1 MSIFR
6 FAASV
11 LAAAVFMQ
19 PVMVFAASFPD
30 MEDQWFGYKDAV
42 DGLQNRDII
51 GGYPDGTFK
60 PETPINRAELLKI
73 VFKGRSVTAAD
84 RRCFSDIN
92 PDEWY
97 APYVCTA
104 KRRGII
110 DGYPD
115 GTYKP
120 ERTINFAEAIKII
133 LGAYG
138 RQIEDKEGEQWYSPY
153 VDHLDNADILSKN
166 SYVPWEELT
175 RIRAADVLWR
185 ILQYDEESVIP
196 RFSDGC
202 GKAQPSLSS
211 TLTVDGEQRSYL
223 LTVPSNY
230 ITHDPVPLVL
240 AFHGRTNSNEQVRSY
255 YRFDREMKDTIIA
268 YPAARSNGNGT
279 FSWSIDGDLSYI
291 DALIQ
296 KLSEQYCIDMN
307 RIFVAGHSLGGWFSN
322 SLACVRGD
330 VIRASATVGGAS
342 IITDCA
348 GPSAAMIIHN
358 PDDRLSPFS
367 GSVRNREMRVEE
379 NGCNWS
385 TSSVSPEELLCVSHA
400 ECPENPVYFCPHE
413 NNLSHD
419 GEYYP
424 HNWPRSAGEAVAKF
438 FKSLL

>member
-1 MSIFR
+1 MSLFR

-11 LAAAVFMQ
+11 LAAAVCIQ
-19 PVMVFAASFPD
+19 PVMVCAASFPD
-30 MEDQWFGYKDAV
+30 MQDQWFGYSKAV
-42 DGLQNRDII
+42 EGLQSRQII
-51 GGYPDGTFK
+51 GGYPDGTFR
-60 PETPINRAELLKI
+60 PDTAINRAELLKI
-73 VFKGRSVTAAD
+73 VFKGRNVTAAD

-97 APYVCTA
+97 APYVCAA

-120 ERTINFAEAIKII
+120 DRTVNFAEAIKII

-138 RQIEDKEGEQWYSPY
+138 REIDDAEGEQWYAPY
-153 VDHLDNADILSKN
+153 VDNLNSADILPAH
-166 SYVPWEELT
+166 SYIPWEELT
-175 RIRAADVLWR
+175 RLRAADVLWR

-196 RFSDGC
+196 RFSEGC
-202 GKAQPSLSS
+202 GKAKPALGS
-211 TLTVDGEQRSYL
+211 TVNVSGEERSYL
-223 LTVPSNY
+223 LTVPESY
-230 ITHDPVPLVL
+230 IIHDPVPLVL
-240 AFHGRTNSNEQVRSY
+240 AFHGRTNSNTQVRSY
-255 YRFDREMKDTIIA
+255 YKFDKEMKDTIVV

-279 FSWSIDGDLSYI
+279 FNWSIEGDLSFV
-291 DALIQ
+291 DALIEQ
-296 KLSEQYCIDMN
+296 LSEQYCIDMD

-330 VIRASATVGGAS
+330 VIRASASVGSSS

-385 TSSVSPEELLCVSHA
+385 TSPVSPEALLCVSHA
-400 ECPENPVYFCPHE
+400 ECTNNPVHFCPHE
-413 NNLSHD
+413 NDTSYD

-424 HNWPRSAGEAVAKF
+424 HNWPKSAGKAMTDF
-438 FKSLL
+438 FTSL